1 MSSDANGPVFLLTPG
16 SFALPTPYIRVAEA
30 LRGQGYDAQ
39 VIDLLSVGDGSL
51 QPPATMEDDTEH
63 MRKAIFS
70 IIDGPNPKNVILA
83 PHSYSGIPTTCAAK
97 GLDKKTRKAEGK
109 STAVTGIIYLTSFIL
124 SEGES
129 LRSIMAEF
137 DALPEPLKTGVPG
150 GYLPQFPKEFAPV
163 LFNDLS
169 AEEGLEFLG
178 YMVCHASD
186 SYDGKVSY
194 AAWKDIPS
202 VTMIPSI
209 DSVVPVPMQE
219 AMYERA
225 VKAGGSIERILV
237 EGAGHGLPVS
247 RTDLVVEQMIKLARR
262 V

>member
-1 MSSDANGPVFLLTPG
+1 MSSNANGPVFLLTPG
-16 SFALPTPYIRVAEA
+16 SFATPIAYTRPAEA
-30 LRGQGYDAQ
+30 LRAKGYDAQ
-39 VIDLLSVGDGSL
+39 IIDLLSVGDGTR
-51 QPPATMEDDTEH
+51 QPPATMEDDAAH
-63 MRKAIFS
+63 IRKAILS
-70 IIDGPNPKNVILA
+70 VIDGPNPRDVILA

-97 GLDKKTRKAEGK
+97 GLDKKSRQAEGK

-137 DALPEPLKTGVPG
+137 DALPEPLLSGVPG

-163 LFNDLS
+163 VFNDLS
-169 AEEGLEFLG
+169 AEDGLKFLG
-178 YMVCHASD
+178 YMAQHASD

-194 AAWKDIPS
+194 AAWKDIPC

-247 RTDLVVEQMIKLARR
+247 RTDLVVEQMIKLANR